1 MCKQSL
7 CWFGRGRG
15 LEISVNHPSALSIFY
30 VSGWRAPLR
39 VVLRVN
45 MQILALY
52 PNLMG
57 VGYFAEKVNVLIEG
71 SSRRERKPSSLK
83 GVTKVGA
90 LWKKDGI
97 WVVCL
102 R

>member
-1 MCKQSL
+1 
-7 CWFGRGRG
+7 
-15 LEISVNHPSALSIFY
+15 
-30 VSGWRAPLR
+30 
-39 VVLRVN
+39 